1 MLYSQPYTITPSLT
15 CVTPLRLRADS
26 VVNDIPD
33 ELLQQIGAALLE
45 SFGNLQRVLVA
56 AGSYDLCIYL
66 FDGYD
71 IEAKNAIDNDRACKK
86 ERQFQNLRASDGE
99 LGERPP

>member
-1 MLYSQPYTITPSLT
+1 
-15 CVTPLRLRADS
+15 
-26 VVNDIPD
+26 
-33 ELLQQIGAALLE
+33 
-45 SFGNLQRVLVA
+45 
-56 AGSYDLCIYL
+56 L

-86 ERQFQNLRASDGE
+86 ERQFQNLRRASDGE